1 VNDVIPVYRLHPMV
15 IHFPIALL
23 LTGFGVHVL
32 RHVREGHDWLV
43 MAESWLL
50 WLGTGSL
57 LVSLALGL
65 LAESAAP
72 HVPAAWRVLRDHKNM
87 AIGCGGL
94 FTLLSLGAK
103 FAPGRHRNLFSL
115 AWALASGLLIV
126 TAHHGAQL
134 LFRFGMA
141 VSRPS

>member
-1 VNDVIPVYRLHPMV
+1 MNELVPVYRLHPMV

-32 RHVREGHDWLV
+32 RHVRDGHDWLAP
-43 MAESWLL
+43 AETWLL

-65 LAESAAP
+65 VAEGTAP
-72 HVPAAWRVLRDHKNM
+72 HVPAAWRVLRDHKVL
-87 AIGCGGL
+87 AFWCSGL
-94 FTLLSLGAK
+94 FALLSLGAR
-103 FAPGRHRNLFSL
+103 FAPGRHRNVFSL
-115 AWALASGLLIV
+115 AWAIASGLLIV

-134 LFRFGMA
+134 LFQFGMA

>member
-1 VNDVIPVYRLHPMV
+1 MNEVIPVYRLHPMV

-32 RHVREGHDWLV
+32 RHLREGHGWLV
-43 MAESWLL
+43 QAESWLL

-57 LVSLALGL
+57 LASLVLGL
-65 LAESAAP
+65 VAENSAP
-72 HVPAAWRVLRDHKNM
+72 HVPAAWRVLRDHK
-87 AIGCGGL
+87 ALALWCGGL
-94 FTLLSLGAK
+94 FTLLSLRAK
-103 FAPGRHRNLFSL
+103 FAPGRLGNVFSL
-115 AWALASGLLIV
+115 VWAIASGLLIV

-134 LFRFGMA
+134 LFQFGMA